1 MKKRLAGLLA
11 SVLVLMGNM
20 GITANAVNTSLSKSY
35 RNAYKK
41 ILSQNK
47 DFQGVYIGDLTGD
60 SREELLVATNE
71 FGAFTLYVPVGKKIK
86 KYSFDVMSVWG
97 FTKYIESD
105 RTFICMNYYGH
116 TTGAPYSISMETFAV
131 KDDKTDRF
139 TIVRDYADDGA
150 GEPVCLVNG
159 KKVSD
164 ESFSLSLNAMIAETA
179 RSSYIPLVKHN
190 DDSLEYYEGEIID
203 ISYDDY
209 IEQML
214 G

>member
-1 MKKRLAGLLA
+1 MEKRLAGLLA
-11 SVLVLMGNM
+11 SALVLMGNM
-20 GITANAVNTSLSKSY
+20 GITANAASTSLSKSY
-35 RNAYKK
+35 RNTYKK
-41 ILSQNK
+41 ILAQTEYY
-47 DFQGVYIGDLTGD
+47 QGVYIGDLTGD

-71 FGAFTLYVPVGKKIK
+71 FGYFTLYVPVGKSIK
-86 KYSFDVMSVWG
+86 KYEFDVMSVWG
-97 FTKYIESD
+97 FTKYIETD

-116 TTGAPYSISMETFAV
+116 TTGAPYSLSMETFAV
-131 KDDKTDRF
+131 KDDKTERF

-150 GEPVCLVNG
+150 GEPVGMVNG

-190 DDSLEYYEGEIID
+190 DDSLQYYEGEIID
-203 ISYDDY
+203 IGYDDY
-209 IEQML
+209 IKQML